1 MDAERITIECEEDG
15 FWLHITAEDRP
26 LICWRIT
33 DPESFYDSAKAN
45 IGPWLRERDEAE
57 RLYQVFNCD
66 PDESGGYDI
75 SDPKRPNHHSVMA
88 EIFDSREG
96 K

>member
-1 MDAERITIECEEDG
+1 MRPEKIEIEIDEGG
-15 FWLHITAEDRP
+15 FWLYVRMEDGSCHGYP
-26 LICWRIT
+26 IH
-33 DPESFYDSAKAN
+33 DPETLYDQVRSR

-75 SDPKRPNHHSVMA
+75 SDPKSPNHHSVMA

>member
-33 DPESFYDSAKAN
+33 DPESFYDSVKAN
-45 IGPWLRERDEAE
+45 IGPWLRERSDIHA
-57 RLYQVFNCD
+57 VFVHD
-66 PDESGGYDI
+66 SDESDAYDI
-75 SDPKRPNHHSVMA
+75 TDPKHPDHQSVMA